1 MTMTIDKISES
12 IARDWYGKQGEWAF
26 SMEDLR
32 SIGFEVASDEDAEAI
47 CIKIK
52 SKSFSKMYNLIVNEI
67 YK

>member
-1 MTMTIDKISES
+1 MTIDKISES
-12 IARDWYGKQGEWAF
+12 IAQDWYGKQGEWVF

-32 SIGFEVASDEDAEAI
+32 SIGFEVDSDEDAEAI